1 MFKGNSYLARLIRG
15 IFRKEGDIRAK
26 RKMMKENTRFYERTL
41 FTAGCP
47 CGTHYIQ
54 AVGHTKNVSR
64 LKQHLEKV
72 TDAKS
77 R

>member
-1 MFKGNSYLARLIRG
+1 MI
-15 IFRKEGDIRAK
+15 
-26 RKMMKENTRFYERTL
+26 KENARFYEKKRTL
-41 FTAGCP
+41 CTAGCP

-54 AVGHTKNVSR
+54 EAVGQAKNVSR

>member
-1 MFKGNSYLARLIRG
+1 
-15 IFRKEGDIRAK
+15 
-26 RKMMKENTRFYERTL
+26 MMKENTRFYERTL